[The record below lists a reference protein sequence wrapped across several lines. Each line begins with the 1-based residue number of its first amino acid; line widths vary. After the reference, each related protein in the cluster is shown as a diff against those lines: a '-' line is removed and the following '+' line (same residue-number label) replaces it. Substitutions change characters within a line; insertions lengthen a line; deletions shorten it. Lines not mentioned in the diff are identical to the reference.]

1 MPACPLSLCRLLLF
15 TFWRNRYN
23 LGQRVVCFFPFRPFP
38 FNMHIPC
45 LLTSNRNEPSLT
57 VTFREKAAE
66 MCTEILWLPTAGWQR
81 TAGAW
86 PLWFREGNGSLPAQK
101 GSFLTVWMEYA
112 IIVRT
117 GWSASPYSSSSSS
130 TLAASN
136 HPWHNR
142 REEERETPLGGVSG
156 SRRGARG
163 RWAERGL
170 MERCLRG
177 AAGARAPLPWRPLC
191 LAAPVAG
198 PGTRSGCG
206 RGQAEAGRAR
216 LRLSPF
222 SAPGMAGSAPRR
234 VSASSLSFAPPAA
247 ARGSGVP

>member
-1 MPACPLSLCRLLLF
+1 MAPNGWLAEDSRCLAAVIQRREWIPASTKGLF
-15 TFWRNRYN
+15 
-23 LGQRVVCFFPFRPFP
+23 
-38 FNMHIPC
+38 
-45 LLTSNRNEPSLT
+45 
-57 VTFREKAAE
+57 
-66 MCTEILWLPTAGWQR
+66 
-81 TAGAW
+81 
-86 PLWFREGNGSLPAQK
+86 
-101 GSFLTVWMEYA
+101 
-112 IIVRT
+112 
-117 GWSASPYSSSSSS
+117 PYSLNGICNNCKNRLKCKPIVQFFELHVSSKQPP
-130 TLAASN
+130 AR
-136 HPWHNR
+136 PRHNR
-142 REEERETPLGGVSG
+142 REEERERPLGGVSG

-163 RWAERGL
+163 RWEERGL